1 MSIFSHIYIQI
12 VFALEERE
20 PLIHSSWEERL
31 YQYIMNQKGHHKKQ
45 IFRDEYIV
53 FLKKFG
59 IKYDEK
65 YLFAEK

>member
-1 MSIFSHIYIQI
+1 
-12 VFALEERE
+12 
-20 PLIHSSWEERL
+20 
-31 YQYIMNQKGHHKKQ
+31 MNQKGHHKKQ